1 MLTGGLGVDT
11 LTGGLGVD
19 TLTGGLGND
28 LLTGGDGND
37 IFSYNFAQNEGHD
50 TIVDFSDG
58 ADKISINGGTIA
70 GVTIAAGAD
79 AGDTLITLSSGTTI
93 TLKGVAAAN
102 INENDFTF
110 VV

>member
-1 MLTGGLGVDT
+1 MLTGG
-11 LTGGLGVD
+11 TGS
-19 TLTGGLGND
+19 
-28 LLTGGDGND
+28 D
-37 IFSYNFAQNEGHD
+37 IFGYDFGQNEDHD

-58 ADKISINGGTIA
+58 ADKIHIA
-70 GVTIAAGAD
+70 GGSYAGVSIAAGAD